1 MRRALGQAL
10 ACTRGTA
17 VIETAL
23 IAPVLAVM
31 AVGTFEAGTMVQKQ
45 QELQSAA
52 SEAEAI
58 ILAAAAGSGVDSTK
72 LKEMLATSTGLPRD
86 NITLAAKF
94 RCNNSDG
101 FVNSASSCGSG
112 QRAYQFVQATFK
124 AQYTPTW
131 TKFGLGSAFT
141 YTVTRTIQV
150 G

>member
-1 MRRALGQAL
+1 MRALANLIG
-10 ACTRGTA
+10 CTRGTA

-23 IAPVLAVM
+23 IAPVLAIM
-31 AVGTFEAGTMVQKQ
+31 AIGTFEAGTMVQKQ

-58 ILAAAAGSGVDSTK
+58 ILAAAAGSGVSSTQ
-72 LKEMLATSTGLPRD
+72 LKDLLSASTGLPKT

-94 RCNNSDG
+94 RCNNSDSL
-101 FVNSASSCGSG
+101 VNSASTCGSG
-112 QRAYQFVQATFK
+112 QRAYEFVQATFTSR
-124 AQYTPTW
+124 YTPTW
-131 TKFGLGSAFT
+131 AQFGLGSAFD

>member
-1 MRRALGQAL
+1 MRALSQL
-10 ACTRGTA
+10 VSCTRGTA

-23 IAPVLAVM
+23 VAPVLAIM

-58 ILAAAAGSGVDSTK
+58 ILAAAAGSGVNSTQ
-72 LKEMLATSTGLPRD
+72 LKDMLAVSTGLPKA

-94 RCNNSDG
+94 RCNNADSL
-101 FVNSASSCGSG
+101 VNSASSCGSG
-112 QRAYQFVQATFK
+112 QRAYEFVQVTFTSR
-124 AQYTPTW
+124 YTPTW
-131 TKFGLGSAFT
+131 ASFGLGSAFD